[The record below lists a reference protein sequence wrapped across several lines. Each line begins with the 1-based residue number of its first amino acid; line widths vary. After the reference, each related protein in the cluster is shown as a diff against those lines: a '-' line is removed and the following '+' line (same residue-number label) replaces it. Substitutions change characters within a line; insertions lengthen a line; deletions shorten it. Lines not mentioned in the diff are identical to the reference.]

1 MQPLKTDPVRDT
13 VGSEEVLGF
22 RRGIDVFRR
31 GIDVF
36 LGVFEGV
43 DRGNPATVIF

>member
-22 RRGIDVFRR
+22 RRGIDVF
-31 GIDVF
+31 